1 MTENSKGQGAAGEKA
16 TVHQGRGSVTTSD
29 RLELVWQSWVP
40 PGHQGIIV
48 IIHGLAEH
56 GGRYRETAEAL
67 AANGWGVYTGDLR
80 AHGLSSDPPRAG
92 RVHVNRFED
101 YFLDVDAFM
110 DLARRNH
117 PAMPL
122 FLLGHSMGGL
132 ITIRYALDRPEGLS
146 GVIISS
152 PALGIHPESKPP
164 VVLRIMVSIL
174 SRLAPR
180 LRVPS
185 DLDTNAISRDPD
197 VVKAYIDDPL
207 ISQKVSTRW
216 YAEFL
221 KSMAKAHAGAA
232 SLRIPMLLMQ
242 SGADRL
248 VDPDAPGRWKEA
260 APDGM
265 VELVVWEGL
274 YHEMLNEPEKEQV
287 RARLLEWLQLQLPAV
302 TQE

>member
-1 MTENSKGQGAAGEKA
+1 MIEDNQA
-16 TVHQGRGSVTTSD
+16 SVTPAGGAEIQHNRGRVKTSD
-29 RLELVWQSWVP
+29 QLELVWQSWVP
-40 PGHQGIIV
+40 TGAVGVVV

-56 GGRYRETAEAL
+56 GGRYQETAEAL
-67 AANGWGVYTGDLR
+67 SARGWAVYAGDLR
-80 AHGLSSDPPRAG
+80 AHGLSPNPPRAG
-92 RVHVNRFED
+92 RVHVDRFAD
-101 YFLDVDAFM
+101 YFLDVGALTA
-110 DLARRNH
+110 LASKNH
-117 PAMPL
+117 PGLPL

-152 PALGIHPESKPP
+152 PALAIHPESMPP

-180 LRVPS
+180 LRIPT

-221 KSMAKAHAGAA
+221 KSMAKAHTGAA

-242 SGADRL
+242 SGSDRL
-248 VDPDAPGRWKEA
+248 VDPDAPGRWKKA

-265 VELVVWEGL
+265 VDLVVWNGL
-274 YHEMLNEPEKEQV
+274 YHEMLNEPEREQV